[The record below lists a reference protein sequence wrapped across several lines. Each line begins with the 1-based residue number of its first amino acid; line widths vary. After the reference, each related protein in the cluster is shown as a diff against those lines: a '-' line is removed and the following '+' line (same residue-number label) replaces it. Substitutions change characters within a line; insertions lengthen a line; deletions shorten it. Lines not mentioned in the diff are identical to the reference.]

1 MTEKLQSLIDYVNN
15 GNIEFIKDFFGSLE
29 SFLNYIGRKGLIH
42 ELDIINNELEF
53 EDEVNKIAL
62 AIKEHNPEKFREY
75 VLESLSDVTYENG
88 EYYVTLNDKSKLAY
102 LFCDSGRNG
111 MSQSTISEILDGE
124 WDFDFWDTTDNVY
137 RDVIQE
143 LNKDNLIYL
152 SKKISEE
159 LSDVEVEP
167 ETELL
172 EEIAEEQGHPEY
184 VSLTPELIHDRIFN
198 DENSTKSILNE
209 TNNIKSDL
217 HSLHNRAY
225 ASAYEDEVYSGIM
238 DELETFFDMRYSE
251 WVTVPSSV
259 NPNKS
264 HIYFKV
270 KITNFDSEISDYLNN
285 AKNYSEPLSNYGD
298 YLSILS
304 ENISYGSINCLNYY
318 APDYADWSKTKE
330 NINELF
336 GDYL

>member
-184 VSLTPELIHDRIFN
+184 VTLTPELIHDRIFN

-217 HSLHNRAY
+217 YSLHNRAY

>member
-1 MTEKLQSLIDYVNN
+1 MTEKLQSLINYVNN
-15 GNIEFIKDFFGSLE
+15 GNLEFIKDFFGSLE

-184 VSLTPELIHDRIFN
+184 VALTPELIHDRIFN

-209 TNNIKSDL
+209 TDNIKSDL
-217 HSLHNRAY
+217 YSLHNRAY

-270 KITNFDSEISDYLNN
+270 KISNFDSEISDYLNN

-298 YLSILS
+298 YISILT
-304 ENISYGSINCLNYY
+304 ENIGYGSTNCLDYY

-330 NINELF
+330 NINEFF
-336 GDYL
+336 GDYF

>member
-184 VSLTPELIHDRIFN
+184 VTLTPELIHDRIFN

-217 HSLHNRAY
+217 YSLHNRAY

-336 GDYL
+336 GDYF

>member
-184 VSLTPELIHDRIFN
+184 VTLTPELIHDRIFN

-209 TNNIKSDL
+209 TDNIKSDL

>member
-1 MTEKLQSLIDYVNN
+1 MTGKLQRLIDDVNN
-15 GNIEFIKDFFGSLE
+15 GKFDIIKDFFGDME
-29 SFLNYIGRKGLIH
+29 TFLDYLGKKGLIH
-42 ELDIINNELEF
+42 ELDLINNEEEF
-53 EDEVNKIAL
+53 EYEVNKIAL

-75 VLESLSDVTYENG
+75 VLSSLSDVTYENG
-88 EYYVTLNDKSKLAY
+88 EYYVTLNDKSRLAY
-102 LFCDSGRNG
+102 LFCDDRRNG

-143 LNKDNLIYL
+143 LNKDNLTYL
-152 SKKISEE
+152 SKKISNE
-159 LSDVEVEP
+159 LSDVKVEP

-184 VSLTPELIHDRIFN
+184 VTLTPELIHDRIFN
-198 DENSTKSILNE
+198 DEDSTESILNE
-209 TNNIKSDL
+209 TENIKSDL

-225 ASAYEDEVYSGIM
+225 ANAYEDEVYSGIM
-238 DELETFFDMRYSE
+238 DELETFFDMRHSD
-251 WVTVPSSV
+251 WITVPSSV

-264 HIYFKV
+264 YTYFKV
-270 KITNFDSEISDYLNN
+270 KINNFDSEISDYLNN
-285 AKNYSEPLSNYGD
+285 AKNHNEPLSNYGD

-304 ENISYGSINCLNYY
+304 ENISYGSANCLAYY
-318 APDYADWSKTKE
+318 TPDYADWPKTKE